1 MSEFE
6 DPYRC
11 RSTEYWGARGMFR
24 RAAAMGTTIGATVIS
39 APRYV
44 PESRPYVYR
53 GTGRDEL
60 TAFLDAEPH
69 KAEPLTRR
77 QERMQML
84 ASLPPVHSGSE
95 PVPPPGYITVAQAAE
110 QLGVS
115 VRTIERYKREL
126 AGSTR

>member
-1 MSEFE
+1 MSALQIPR
-6 DPYRC
+6 DDHPY
-11 RSTEYWGARGMFR
+11 APPRGHWIR
-24 RAAAMGTTIGATVIS
+24 LAMEGKSVRGTAI
-39 APRYV
+39 APASPV
-44 PESRPYVYR
+44 TPQFRPYIYR

-69 KAEPLTRR
+69 EAEPLTRR

-84 ASLPPVHSGSE
+84 AALPPVHSGSE